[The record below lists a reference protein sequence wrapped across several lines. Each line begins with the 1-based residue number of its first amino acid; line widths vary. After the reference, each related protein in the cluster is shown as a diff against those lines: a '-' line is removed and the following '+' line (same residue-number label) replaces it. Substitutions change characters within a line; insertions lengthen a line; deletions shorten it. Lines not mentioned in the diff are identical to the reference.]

1 MTSKLTNDEEEFK
14 ACSKQNVKY
23 DLCYPDSRNSTRLFD
38 GIFLIRKDKPNI
50 TLELSEFVKLT
61 DPLKSGKFHI
71 FKPFPL
77 PLWLFLQRNQS
88 FISVL
93 RKASSQVTI
102 EIEGNSSVDTSDECE
117 EVNDELFHTPDTSF
131 SSVTE

>member
-1 MTSKLTNDEEEFK
+1 MKLSQLKGFFI
-14 ACSKQNVKY
+14 S
-23 DLCYPDSRNSTRLFD
+23 
-38 GIFLIRKDKPNI
+38 
-50 TLELSEFVKLT
+50 LELSELVKLT